1 MNNFKLAKQKAILI
15 YQDRFR
21 SLWPRYTTFGDKF
34 HFFLFKLNNKYYE
47 KCYLCNTMIL
57 DHWYVNYQDARFDGY
72 GNAHVAYMLKYNEET
87 KEIECIEKMFNFS
100 VI

>member
-47 KCYLCNTMIL
+47 IDIYPEWKKQAIM
-57 DHWYVNYQDARFDGY
+57 
-72 GNAHVAYMLKYNEET
+72 
-87 KEIECIEKMFNFS
+87 EIELKSEDEEVILPEGIKVIKEVTGDPSYSNFEMAKNMPEE
-100 VI
+100 

>member
-1 MNNFKLAKQKAILI
+1 
-15 YQDRFR
+15 
-21 SLWPRYTTFGDKF
+21 
-34 HFFLFKLNNKYYE
+34 
-47 KCYLCNTMIL
+47 MIL